1 MGIFR
6 DLQEKLYAMASS
18 YGELKAL
25 ERLFSDQ
32 FLRGIEQS
40 ERKALGT
47 TQRQSVYVDLAWID
61 KIPLAQFCTPQV
73 DHNGQTISGR
83 VELGDLLIHR
93 TDTIVTRKDVFVR
106 DSRSVIVQAK
116 ITKHTNPIVP
126 VGPMSVT
133 RCTSTSKELKLLQD
147 WPTFDLYETS
157 RSLSKLLENVS
168 INTADPHSFFAA
180 FVKPTASW
188 LVGKATLDT
197 PCNEDFDAFFANL
210 RDRNYGASTQDDSEW
225 AKLTHQVL
233 GVARNRRLPP
243 SLNKV
248 NKSVR
253 GRVQS
258 AVVHAAGFSFRLLP
272 RRRMAVI
279 MIDVVFDEMS

>member
-1 MGIFR
+1 MGIFTN
-6 DLQEKLYAMASS
+6 LQEKLYALASS

-40 ERKALGT
+40 EKKALGHN
-47 TQRQSVYVDLAWID
+47 QRQSVHVDLAWID
-61 KIPLAQFCTPQV
+61 KIPLAQFCTLQV
-73 DHNGQTISGR
+73 DHNGQAISGR

-93 TDTIVTRKDVFVR
+93 TDTMVTREKVYVR

-126 VGPMSVT
+126 VGPMSDT

-157 RSLSKLLENVS
+157 RSLSELLKNVS
-168 INTADPHSFFAA
+168 INKANPHSFFAA

-188 LVGKATLDT
+188 HLGKASRDT

-210 RDRNYGASTQDDSEW
+210 RNRIYGASTENNSDW

-243 SLNKV
+243 SLSKV
-248 NKSVR
+248 DKTVR

-258 AVVHAAGFSFRLLP
+258 AVFHAAGFSFRLLP

-279 MIDVVFDEMS
+279 MIDVVFDEMG